1 MPGLDKKAASVFAGK
16 VVRKDLVRKIKVG
29 ANVPVFVLEYL
40 LGKYC
45 ATDAPA
51 AIDAGLKV
59 VNTTLSSNFVRPDE
73 ANKAQS
79 LVKDKGKHTLI
90 DKVQVRYVSDDDKH
104 WAELK
109 SFGHKFVHVP
119 EHYLREFDRLLM
131 GGIWAQVEIRHQY
144 DEDAKGKRSP
154 FWIESLKPIQLATF
168 DLEEYRGCR
177 RQFTTDEWIDL
188 LLRTIGM
195 EPSHFQRRLK
205 LLFLLRLL
213 PLCEQNYNLIELGPR
228 GTGKS
233 YAYQELSPYTILL
246 TGPTTVAN
254 LFYNMA
260 SGKMGLV
267 GIWDAIGFDEVAD
280 LQKMPKEVVTT
291 LKTYCESGMF
301 ARGKDSLS
309 GMASIA
315 MFGNTNQPVEVM
327 VRSSHLFMPMPD
339 VIREDMAFLDRIH
352 FYIPG
357 WEIPKMRVEFFTDHY
372 GFVVDYLAEALR
384 ELRKHNFTEI
394 IDRHFSLGS
403 HLNARDVKAVRKSVS
418 GLVKLV
424 YPHGELSKEE
434 LAELVALALEG
445 RRRVK
450 EQLKKMGSFEYHQT
464 SFSLIDNESREETFV
479 GVPEQGGRDM
489 ISTDPLA
496 PGSVYTASVDDQ
508 GKVGLYR
515 LEVGCSPGTGKL
527 KIAGGVE
534 GPMRE
539 SINRAFAYLMGQ
551 KVKMGV
557 GQQVDVTD
565 FHVEAID
572 LLSNHVPCEAGIALV
587 VAVYSAI
594 KRQSVQAGLVI
605 LGDLS
610 IQGNIKSVRSLAE
623 PLQVAMD
630 NGARRALVPL
640 ENKRNFLDVS
650 GDIVERVDP
659 VFFSDPMTAAMKALG
674 MMLHQRKP
682 KCERVLPTPR
692 RFGVLGV
699 SKSAG
704 SAVSSPACGSGV
716 F

>member
-1 MPGLDKKAASVFAGK
+1 MPELDRKAASVFAGK
-16 VVRKDLVRKIKVG
+16 VVRKDLVRKVKVG

-45 ATDAPA
+45 ATDDVA

-59 VNTTLSSNFVRPDE
+59 VNNTLSSNFVRPDE

-79 LVKDKGKHTLI
+79 MVKDKGKHTLI
-90 DKVQVRYVSDDDKH
+90 DKVQVRYVSDDDKY

-109 SFGHKFVHVP
+109 NFGHKFVHVP
-119 EHYLREFDRLLM
+119 EHFLRNYDRLLM
-131 GGIWAQVEIRHQY
+131 GGIWAQIDLRHQY
-144 DEDAKGKRSP
+144 DEEQKGKRSP

-168 DLEEYRGCR
+168 DLEEYRACR
-177 RQFTTDEWIDL
+177 SQFTTDEWIDL
-188 LLRTIGM
+188 LLRTIGL
-195 EPSHFQRRLK
+195 EPSHFSRRQK
-205 LLFLLRLL
+205 LHYLVRLI
-213 PLCEQNYNLIELGPR
+213 PLAEANYNLVELGPR
-228 GTGKS
+228 ETGKS
-233 YAYQELSPYTILL
+233 YGYQELSPYTILL

-254 LFYNMA
+254 LFFNMA

-267 GIWDAIGFDEVAD
+267 GIWDAIGFDEVGD

-291 LKTYCESGMF
+291 LKTYCESGTF

-327 VRSSHLFMPMPD
+327 VRSSHLFMPMPE

-357 WEIPKMRVEFFTDHY
+357 WEMPKMKVDFFTNHY

-384 ELRKHNFTEI
+384 DLRKHTFTEVL
-394 IDRHFSLGS
+394 DRHFSLGS
-403 HLNARDVKAVRKSVS
+403 HLKSRDVKAVRKTVS
-418 GLVKLV
+418 GLVKLI
-424 YPHGELSKEE
+424 YPNGELSKDEV
-434 LAELVALALEG
+434 AELTELALEG

-450 EQLKKMGSFEYHQT
+450 EQLKKMGSFEFHQT
-464 SFSLIDNESREETFV
+464 SFSYIDGESREERFV

-489 ISTDPLA
+489 IALDPLA
-496 PGSVYTASVDDQ
+496 PGSVYTSSVDDQ

-534 GPMRE
+534 GAMKE
-539 SINRAFAYLMGQ
+539 SLQRAFAYLQGQ
-551 KVKMGV
+551 KVKMGI
-557 GQQVDVTD
+557 GQQFDTTD

-594 KRQSVQAGLVI
+594 KKQSSLAGLVI

-610 IQGNIKSVRSLAE
+610 IQGNIKGLRSLAE

-640 ENKRNFLDVS
+640 ENKRTFLDVS

-659 VFFSDPMTAAMKALG
+659 IFFSDPMTAAMKALG
-674 MMLHQRKP
+674 M
-682 KCERVLPTPR
+682 T
-692 RFGVLGV
+692 
-699 SKSAG
+699 
-704 SAVSSPACGSGV
+704 
-716 F
+716 

>member
-1 MPGLDKKAASVFAGK
+1 MPQLDQKATSVFAGK
-16 VVRKDLVRKIKVG
+16 VVRKDLVRKVKVG

-45 ATDAPA
+45 ATDDPA
-51 AIDAGLKV
+51 AIDAGLRV
-59 VNTTLSSNFVRPDE
+59 VNNTLSANFVRPDE

-79 LVKDKGKHTLI
+79 MVKDKTKHTFI
-90 DKVQVRYVSDDDKH
+90 DKVKVRYLAEDDKH
-104 WAELK
+104 WAELVN
-109 SFGHKFVHVP
+109 FGHKYVHIP
-119 EHYLREFDRLLM
+119 EHYLRDYDRLLM
-131 GGIWAQVEIRHQY
+131 GGIWAQVDIRHQY
-144 DEDAKGKRSP
+144 DEEQKGRKSP
-154 FWIESLKPIQLATF
+154 FWIEGLKPIQIATF
-168 DLEEYRGCR
+168 DLDEYRSCR
-177 RQFTTDEWIDL
+177 SQLSTDEWIDL
-188 LLRTIGM
+188 LLRSIGL
-195 EPSHFQRRLK
+195 EPAHFQRRVK
-205 LLFLLRLL
+205 LLFLIRLL
-213 PLCEQNYNLIELGPR
+213 PLCEHNYNLVELGPR

-291 LKTYCESGMF
+291 LKTYCESGTF
-301 ARGKDSLS
+301 ARGKDALS

-327 VRSSHLFMPMPD
+327 VRSSHLFLPMPD

-352 FYIPG
+352 VYLPG

-384 ELRKHNFTEI
+384 ELRKHNFTEV

-403 HLNARDVKAVRKSVS
+403 HLNARDVKAVRKTFS
-418 GLVKLV
+418 GLLKLV
-424 YPHGELSKEE
+424 FPHGEFSKDE
-434 LAELVALALEG
+434 LAEVLAIALEG

-464 SFSLIDNESREETFV
+464 SFSYIDNESREERFV

-515 LEVGCSPGTGKL
+515 IEVGCSPGTGKL
-527 KIAGGVE
+527 KIAGGIE
-534 GPMRE
+534 GPMKE
-539 SINRAFAYLMGQ
+539 SIQRAFAYLMGQ

-557 GQQVDVTD
+557 GQQVDTTD

-572 LLSNHVPCEAGIALV
+572 LLNSRVPCEAGIALV

-594 KRQSVQAGLVI
+594 KKHSVLPGLLI

-610 IQGNIKSVRSLAE
+610 IQGNIKSLRSLVE
-623 PLQVAMD
+623 PLQVGMD
-630 NGARRALVPL
+630 NGARRALIPL
-640 ENKRNFLDVS
+640 ENKRNFLEVS

-674 MMLHQRKP
+674 M
-682 KCERVLPTPR
+682 T
-692 RFGVLGV
+692 
-699 SKSAG
+699 
-704 SAVSSPACGSGV
+704 
-716 F
+716 

>member
-1 MPGLDKKAASVFAGK
+1 MPELDQKSTRVFAGK
-16 VVRKDLVRKIKVG
+16 VVRKDLVRKVKVG

-45 ATDAPA
+45 ATDDAA
-51 AIDAGLKV
+51 AIEAGLRV
-59 VNTTLSSNFVRPDE
+59 VNTTISSNFVRPDE

-79 LVKDKGKHTLI
+79 MVKDKGKHTLI
-90 DKVQVRYVSDDDKH
+90 DKVKVRYLSDDDKY
-104 WAELK
+104 WAELLN
-109 SFGHKFVHVP
+109 FGHKFVHVP
-119 EHYLREFDRLLM
+119 EHFLREYDRLLM
-131 GGIWAQVEIRHQY
+131 GGIWAQIDIRHQY

-154 FWIESLKPIQLATF
+154 FWIDSIKPIQIASF
-168 DLEEYRGCR
+168 DLAEYQNCR
-177 RQFTTDEWIDL
+177 REFSADEWLDL
-188 LLRTIGM
+188 LLRTIGL
-195 EPSHFQRRLK
+195 EPQNFDRRLK
-205 LLFLLRLL
+205 MMFLVRMI
-213 PLCEQNYNLIELGPR
+213 PLCEHNFNLVELGPR

-267 GIWDAIGFDEVAD
+267 GIWDSIAFDEVAD

-301 ARGKDSLS
+301 ARGKDALT

-315 MFGNTNQPVEVM
+315 MFGNTNQAVDVM
-327 VRSSHLFMPMPD
+327 VRSSHLFMPMPE
-339 VIREDMAFLDRIH
+339 VIREDMAFLDRLH

-357 WEIPKMRVEFFTDHY
+357 WEVPKMRVEYFTDHY

-384 ELRKHNFTEI
+384 ELRKHNFTEA

-403 HLNARDVKAVRKSVS
+403 HLNARDVKAVRKTVS
-418 GLVKLV
+418 GLIKLI
-424 YPHGELSKEE
+424 YPHGEMSRDE
-434 LAELVALALEG
+434 LAEITELAIEG

-450 EQLKKMGSFEYHQT
+450 EQLKKLGSFEYHQT
-464 SFSLIDNESREETFV
+464 SFSYIDNDTREERFV

-489 ISTDPLA
+489 IASDPLA

-527 KIAGGVE
+527 KIAGGID
-534 GPMRE
+534 GTMRE
-539 SINRAFAYLMGQ
+539 SIQRAFAYLAAQ
-551 KVKMGV
+551 KVKIGIS
-557 GQQVDVTD
+557 QQVDTTD
-565 FHVEAID
+565 FHVEGID
-572 LLSNHVPCEAGIALV
+572 LLSNHVPCEAGVALI

-594 KRQSVQAGLVI
+594 KKQSVLAGLVI

-610 IQGNIKSVRSLAE
+610 IQGNIKSLRSLVE

-640 ENKRNFLDVS
+640 ENKRNFLEVS

-659 VFFSDPMTAAMKALG
+659 IFFSDPMTAAMKALG
-674 MMLHQRKP
+674 M
-682 KCERVLPTPR
+682 T
-692 RFGVLGV
+692 
-699 SKSAG
+699 
-704 SAVSSPACGSGV
+704 
-716 F
+716 

>member
-1 MPGLDKKAASVFAGK
+1 MNEAMPNLDKKAISVFAGK
-16 VVRKDLVRKIKVG
+16 VVRKDLVRKVKVG

-45 ATDAPA
+45 ATDDQM

-79 LVKDKGKHTLI
+79 LLKDKGKHTLI

-109 SFGHKFVHVP
+109 NFGHKYVHVP
-119 EHYLREFDRLLM
+119 EHYLRQYDRLLM
-131 GGIWAQVEIRHQY
+131 GGIWAQVELKHQY
-144 DEDAKGKRSP
+144 DEEATGKRSP
-154 FWIESLKPIQLATF
+154 FWIDGLKPIQIATF
-168 DLEEYRGCR
+168 DLDEYRECR
-177 RQFTTDEWIDL
+177 RQFSADEWIDL

-195 EPSHFQRRLK
+195 EPSHFQRRQK
-205 LLFLLRLL
+205 LLFIVRLI
-213 PLCEQNYNLIELGPR
+213 PFCEQNYNLVELGPR

-233 YAYQELSPYTILL
+233 YGYQELSPYSILL

-260 SGKMGLV
+260 SGKLGLV

-291 LKTYCESGMF
+291 LKTYCESGTF

-315 MFGNTNQPVEVM
+315 LFGNTNQPVEVM
-327 VRSSHLFMPMPD
+327 VRSSHLFIPMPD

-352 FYIPG
+352 FYSPG
-357 WEIPKMRVEFFTDHY
+357 WEMPKMKVDFFTTHY

-384 ELRKHNFTEI
+384 ELRKHTFTEVF
-394 IDRHFSLGS
+394 DRHFSLGS
-403 HLNARDVKAVRKSVS
+403 HLKSRDVKAVRKSVS
-418 GLVKLV
+418 GLVKLI
-424 YPHGELSKEE
+424 YPHGELTKDELSE
-434 LAELVALALEG
+434 LAELALEG

-464 SFSLIDNESREETFV
+464 SFSFIDNENREERFV

-489 ISTDPLA
+489 IAADPLA

-534 GPMRE
+534 GPMKE
-539 SINRAFAYLMGQ
+539 SLQRAFAYLQSQ

-557 GQQVDVTD
+557 GQQFDTTD

-594 KRQSVQAGLVI
+594 KRQSVLAGLVI

-610 IQGNIKSVRSLAE
+610 IQGNIKALRTLAE
-623 PLQVAMD
+623 PLQVGMD
-630 NGARRALVPL
+630 NGARRALIPL
-640 ENKRNFLDVS
+640 ENKRNFLEVS

-659 VFFSDPMTAAMKALG
+659 VFFSDPMTAAMKSLG
-674 MMLHQRKP
+674 L
-682 KCERVLPTPR
+682 T
-692 RFGVLGV
+692 
-699 SKSAG
+699 
-704 SAVSSPACGSGV
+704 
-716 F
+716 